1 MSKSIQEKLH
11 RQHRAWQDDQ
21 VTWRMDI
28 DAWRRELRTAQAALA
43 EAQDV
48 LRGSLEALEIHA
60 DAVWESE
67 QRARAHELTLCQ
79 EAVSGNPRKTDKQWA
94 AVHRKQAALHERL
107 ADAHGRISRQQRTV
121 VAEAMKLLK
130 RARAAM

>member
-11 RQHRAWQDDQ
+11 RQHRQWHDDH

-28 DAWRRELRTAQAALA
+28 DAWRGELRTAQAALV

-48 LRGSLEALEIHA
+48 LRETLNALEVHA
-60 DAVWESE
+60 DAVWDGE

-79 EAVSGNPRKTDKQWA
+79 EALGGKPRKTDKQWA
-94 AVHRKQAALHERL
+94 ATHHKQAALHERL
-107 ADAHGRISRQQRTV
+107 ADAHLRIRRHQRTV

>member
-11 RQHRAWQDDQ
+11 HQHRAWQDDQ
-21 VTWRMDI
+21 VAWRMDI
-28 DAWRRELRTAQAALA
+28 DAWRGELRTAQAALA

-79 EAVSGNPRKTDKQWA
+79 ETMSGQPRKTDKQWA
-94 AVHRKQAALHERL
+94 AAHRKQAALHERL
-107 ADAHGRISRQQRTV
+107 ADAHARIKRHHHAMA
-121 VAEAMKLLK
+121 AEVMKLLK
-130 RARAAM
+130 RVRAAV